1 MRQAREIIRL
11 KAASVSAHE
20 ISRRL
25 GMPRSTVREALERA
39 EGAGLSWPLPEGMN
53 DDALEAALYA
63 NRRSK
68 RGHRRVEEPDWANV
82 HRELKRKHVTLTIL
96 WDEYIAENPGGYR
109 YSRFCELYRAFE
121 KTLSVTMRQTH
132 AAGERL
138 FVDYAG
144 DGVPVVVDRLTGEVR
159 MGQIFVAV
167 LGASSLTFARASWT
181 QTLPDWI
188 DAHVGALE
196 AIGGVPQLIVPD
208 NAKTAIVKACFYDPQ
223 VNRTYADMAAHYGA
237 ALLPARPRKPRDKAK
252 VESAVLIVE
261 RWLLGRLRRKTFYSL
276 AEVNAAIDGMLKTLN
291 EERPI
296 RRLGV
301 TRRQLFDEI
310 DRPALKALPV
320 EPYEYCEWRLH
331 RVGIDYH
338 VEIDAHYYSVPYR
351 FARAQVEARL
361 TVRGVEI
368 FYRGER
374 IAVHLRMSGNHK
386 HTTISEHMPSSH
398 RRYAGW
404 TIERIREDAR
414 KIGPA
419 AAALCEQILEA
430 RPHPERAIAL
440 VWASSACRPLWVRA
454 RRGRGGARHR
464 DRREDLRLDQ
474 IHPRQQAR
482 SEAGAKACRGRG
494 SDPSPQ
500 YPRRAL
506 LSLGDS
512 DLLKHPTLDQLH
524 VLGLYGMA
532 KAFAE
537 LAETDEAKGIDR
549 NDWLALLLDREA
561 SLRRDKRLTA
571 RLRAAKLRQQ
581 ASIEDVDYRAARG
594 LDRALFQKL
603 AEGQWIDARD
613 NLALVGPSGVGKSWL
628 ACAIGQKACRDN
640 RSVVYHRWPKLCED
654 LALAR
659 GDGRHPRLIKSLG
672 RADLLILDD
681 FGLEP
686 LDAGARHD
694 LLEILEERYGRRS
707 TIVTSQLPVTSWHEV
722 IGDPTY
728 ADAILDRLVHN
739 AHRVELVGESLR
751 RARAKGA
758 KTT

>member
-11 KAASVSAHE
+11 KGASVSAHE

-39 EGAGLSWPLPEGMN
+39 FGAGLSWPLPDGMS
-53 DDALEAALYA
+53 DEALEAALYA

-68 RGHRRVEEPDWANV
+68 RGHRRVEEPDWASV

-121 KTLSVTMRQTH
+121 KTLPVTMRQTH

-159 MGQIFVAV
+159 MAQIFVAV

-188 DAHVGALE
+188 DAHVGALQ

-223 VNRTYADMAAHYGA
+223 VNRTYADMATHYGA

-261 RWLLGRLRRKTFYSL
+261 RWLLGRLRRKTFFSL
-276 AEVNAAIDGMLKTLN
+276 AEVNAAIEGMLKTLN
-291 EERPI
+291 EERPL

-301 TRRQLFDEI
+301 TRRKLFEEI
-310 DRPALKALPV
+310 DRPALKPLPV
-320 EPYEYCEWRLH
+320 EPYEYCEWRLR

-351 FARAQVEARL
+351 FARAEVEARL

-368 FYRGER
+368 FCKGER

-386 HTTISEHMPSSH
+386 HTTIPDHMPSSH

-419 AAALCEQILEA
+419 TAALCEQILEA
-430 RPHPERAIAL
+430 RPHPEQGYRACLGVVRLAGPYGAARVEAAAERAI
-440 VWASSACRPLWVRA
+440 
-454 RRGRGGARHR
+454 
-464 DRREDLRLDQ
+464 
-474 IHPRQQAR
+474 
-482 SEAGAKACRGRG
+482 
-494 SDPSPQ
+494 
-500 YPRRAL
+500 
-506 LSLGDS
+506 
-512 DLLKHPTLDQLH
+512 
-524 VLGLYGMA
+524 
-532 KAFAE
+532 
-537 LAETDEAKGIDR
+537 
-549 NDWLALLLDREA
+549 
-561 SLRRDKRLTA
+561 
-571 RLRAAKLRQQ
+571 
-581 ASIEDVDYRAARG
+581 
-594 LDRALFQKL
+594 
-603 AEGQWIDARD
+603 
-613 NLALVGPSGVGKSWL
+613 
-628 ACAIGQKACRDN
+628 
-640 RSVVYHRWPKLCED
+640 
-654 LALAR
+654 
-659 GDGRHPRLIKSLG
+659 
-672 RADLLILDD
+672 
-681 FGLEP
+681 
-686 LDAGARHD
+686 
-694 LLEILEERYGRRS
+694 EI
-707 TIVTSQLPVTSWHEV
+707 
-722 IGDPTY
+722 
-728 ADAILDRLVHN
+728 
-739 AHRVELVGESLR
+739 
-751 RARAKGA
+751 GA
-758 KTT
+758 KTYGSVKSILDNRLDRKPAPKRAADAAPIQHTNIRGPRYYH

>member
-11 KAASVSAHE
+11 KTASVSAHE

-237 ALLPARPRKPRDKAK
+237 VLLPARPRKPRDKAK

-310 DRPALKALPV
+310 DRLALKALPV
-320 EPYEYCEWRLH
+320 EPYEYCEWRLR

-351 FARAQVEARL
+351 FARTEVEARL
-361 TVRGVEI
+361 TVRGIEI

-374 IAVHLRMSGNHK
+374 IAVHLRMSGNRK
-386 HTTISEHMPSSH
+386 HTTIPEHMPSSH

-419 AAALCEQILEA
+419 TAALCEQILET
-430 RPHPERAIAL
+430 RPHPEQ
-440 VWASSACRPLWVRA
+440 
-454 RRGRGGARHR
+454 G
-464 DRREDLRLDQ
+464 
-474 IHPRQQAR
+474 
-482 SEAGAKACRGRG
+482 
-494 SDPSPQ
+494 
-500 YPRRAL
+500 
-506 LSLGDS
+506 
-512 DLLKHPTLDQLH
+512 
-524 VLGLYGMA
+524 
-532 KAFAE
+532 
-537 LAETDEAKGIDR
+537 
-549 NDWLALLLDREA
+549 
-561 SLRRDKRLTA
+561 
-571 RLRAAKLRQQ
+571 
-581 ASIEDVDYRAARG
+581 YRACLGIVR
-594 LDRALFQKL
+594 
-603 AEGQWIDARD
+603 
-613 NLALVGPSGVGKSWL
+613 LVGP
-628 ACAIGQKACRDN
+628 
-640 RSVVYHRWPKLCED
+640 
-654 LALAR
+654 
-659 GDGRHPRLIKSLG
+659 
-672 RADLLILDD
+672 
-681 FGLEP
+681 
-686 LDAGARHD
+686 
-694 LLEILEERYGRRS
+694 YGS
-707 TIVTSQLPVTSWHEV
+707 E
-722 IGDPTY
+722 
-728 ADAILDRLVHN
+728 
-739 AHRVELVGESLR
+739 RVEAAAE
-751 RARAKGA
+751 RAIEIGA
-758 KTT
+758 KTYGSIKSILDNKLDRKPAPERAADAAPILHPNIRGPRYYH